1 MRTEMDAKRLALE
14 TLRKRLQED
23 YPRLDQIIAEA
34 GQYNPW
40 FTPKQVLTS
49 IRNICEFLLDQEGLD
64 AWVKHYHLP
73 IHPANPLKIGLIMAG
88 NIPLVGFHDFL
99 CVWMSG
105 HHAVIKLSEKDNRL
119 LPFILDEL
127 AEINPVFKSDW
138 EIVERLEG
146 FDAVIATGSNNS
158 SRYFEAYFGTY
169 PHIIRKNRNG
179 VAVLNGQ
186 ETPAQLTLLAEDM
199 LTYFGL
205 GCRNVSKILVPDGYD
220 FKPLLNVFESYP
232 ELQEHNRY
240 RNNVDYQ
247 YALVIMNL
255 EPHHTQGNILFRPST
270 SLLSPMATVFYEEYR
285 DQQALKSILD
295 RDLEEIQCV
304 ISDLPIPG
312 VSTIPFGR
320 SQHPGLTDYADGVDV
335 MEFLIQLHRDA

>member
-1 MRTEMDAKRLALE
+1 MIVEMDQKRHALAI
-14 TLRKRLQED
+14 LRNRLQEGNPD
-23 YPRLDQIIAEA
+23 LNQIIDEA
-34 GQYNPW
+34 RQYNPW
-40 FTPKQVLTS
+40 FTPKQVRTS
-49 IRNICEFLLDQEGLD
+49 IRNICDVLLDPDSLRLWTE
-64 AWVKHYHLP
+64 HYKLP
-73 IHPANPLKIGLIMAG
+73 VTPATPRKIGLVMAG

-99 CVWMSG
+99 CVWISG
-105 HHAVIKLSEKDNRL
+105 HKAVIKLSEKDNRL
-119 LPFILDEL
+119 LPYILDEL
-127 AEINPVFKSDW
+127 VKINLSFASDW
-138 EIVERLEG
+138 EIVERLSG

-158 SRYFEAYFGTY
+158 SRYFEAYFGAY

-179 VAVLNGQ
+179 VAVLDGQ
-186 ETPAQLTLLAEDM
+186 ESQAQLTLLAEDM

-205 GCRNVSKILVPDGYD
+205 GCRNVSKILVPEGYD
-220 FKPLLNVFESYP
+220 FKPLLDVFESYP
-232 ELQEHNRY
+232 ELHDHNRY

-285 DQQALKSILD
+285 DQHALKTILD

-304 ISDLPIPG
+304 ISDLTIPG

-320 SQHPGLTDYADGVDV
+320 SQHPGLTEYADGVDV
-335 MEFLIQLHRDA
+335 MEFLIQLHQNA